1 VTTADEAGNHFGAA
15 MQQEET
21 YSYRG
26 FLLICVPAQ
35 MKCGGWSATGAVVNY
50 SGRHDVVIADTP
62 GDVILISKK
71 AAVEYARAWGV
82 EWVDANV
89 DCALA
94 APMR

>member
-1 VTTADEAGNHFGAA
+1 
-15 MQQEET
+15 
-21 YSYRG
+21 
-26 FLLICVPAQ
+26 
-35 MKCGGWSATGAVVNY
+35 
-50 SGRHDVVIADTP
+50 VIADTP